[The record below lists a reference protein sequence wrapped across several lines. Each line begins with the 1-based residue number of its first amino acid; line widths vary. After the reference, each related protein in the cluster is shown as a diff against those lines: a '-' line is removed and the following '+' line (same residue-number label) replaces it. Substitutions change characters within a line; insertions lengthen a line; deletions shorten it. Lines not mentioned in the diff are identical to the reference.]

1 MHFAIKSKTAK
12 VNKTLRGRMNFK
24 GRLLKNTIK
33 IDIKLLQNKGGQK
46 TSQKP
51 LQNSIFG
58 AMLASQ
64 TLPKSKKNQTKI
76 YIKKKLEKMCKKVPT

>member
-12 VNKTLRGRMNFK
+12 INKTLRGRMNFK
-24 GRLLKNTIK
+24 GRLLKNTMK
-33 IDIKLLQNKGGQK
+33 IDIKLLQNEGVQK

-51 LQNSIFG
+51 LQNMIFG

-64 TLPKSKKNQTKI
+64 TLQKSKKNLTKI
-76 YIKKKLEKMCKKVPT
+76 HIKKR